1 MKIWDVELVM
11 YLINSY
17 LSETHMKKQVALTI
31 LVLLMVGLL
40 TSTGNFL
47 GEAEAKSLTKATFY
61 VHWYE
66 VGKSALDGLKGVE
79 KVSSGWEGAK
89 ETNTVIYDPD
99 SVTLKEMEKALKQA
113 RTYRGTAK
121 N

>member
-1 MKIWDVELVM
+1 
-11 YLINSY
+11 
-17 LSETHMKKQVALTI
+17 
-31 LVLLMVGLL
+31 
-40 TSTGNFL
+40 
-47 GEAEAKSLTKATFY
+47 
-61 VHWYE
+61 
-66 VGKSALDGLKGVE
+66 
-79 KVSSGWEGAK
+79 VSSGWEGAK